1 MRILL
6 ITDSLGCP
14 REEIA
19 VYDTWTDRILSKCSS
34 GKIHFYTL
42 CKHGLA
48 ADDIDINYVKEI
60 SPDLIIMQIGIVDAC
75 PRALG
80 RKESWWIGR
89 IPIVKSI
96 VKRVCRR
103 YHYVITRLRNKHYCS
118 VKKFSNVIGKIKEG
132 TVATLVFISIAPGG
146 EGLRNKCYNLQR
158 DIDRYNSSVK
168 NRTDVLFLNPY
179 KG

>member
-19 VYDTWTDRILSKCSS
+19 VYDTLTDRILSKCSS

-48 ADDIDINYVKEI
+48 ADDIDINYEKEI

-80 RKESWWIGR
+80 
-89 IPIVKSI
+89 
-96 VKRVCRR
+96 
-103 YHYVITRLRNKHYCS
+103 
-118 VKKFSNVIGKIKEG
+118 
-132 TVATLVFISIAPGG
+132 
-146 EGLRNKCYNLQR
+146 
-158 DIDRYNSSVK
+158 
-168 NRTDVLFLNPY
+168 
-179 KG
+179 

>member
-19 VYDTWTDRILSKCSS
+19 VYDTWTDRILSKWSS

-80 RKESWWIGR
+80 
-89 IPIVKSI
+89 
-96 VKRVCRR
+96 
-103 YHYVITRLRNKHYCS
+103 
-118 VKKFSNVIGKIKEG
+118 
-132 TVATLVFISIAPGG
+132 
-146 EGLRNKCYNLQR
+146 
-158 DIDRYNSSVK
+158 
-168 NRTDVLFLNPY
+168 
-179 KG
+179 